1 MKAHTLFTLL
11 AITASI
17 SCSNSFTSL
26 PPEEFR
32 TEAEK
37 PETQLVDVRTSEE
50 HAQEHIPGSINIDV
64 KEPTFIE
71 RATATLNKEKPVA
84 LYCRSGRRSKA
95 AAKQLS
101 QAGFNVVELDGGYN
115 TWKERSVTFITYE
128 IKYLLNSGIE
138 EIKGIADKDER
149 EKRFHSILADYD
161 KLCKRHEKEVTDFAE
176 KINYGDPSA
185 LSAKKEIETILEEI
199 SAIIRCYKK

>member
-1 MKAHTLFTLL
+1 M
-11 AITASI
+11 
-17 SCSNSFTSL
+17 
-26 PPEEFR
+26 
-32 TEAEK
+32 
-37 PETQLVDVRTSEE
+37 
-50 HAQEHIPGSINIDV
+50 
-64 KEPTFIE
+64 
-71 RATATLNKEKPVA
+71 A

-128 IKYLLNSGIE
+128 VKYLLNSGIE

-161 KLCKRHEKEVTDFAE
+161 KLCKRHEKEIKEFVE
-176 KINYGDPSA
+176 KANSGNKEA
-185 LSAKKEIETILEEI
+185 LEAKTEIEAILLNL
-199 SAIIRCYKK
+199 STNLSK

>member
-1 MKAHTLFTLL
+1 ML

-17 SCSNSFTSL
+17 SCSKSFTSL

-64 KEPTFIE
+64 KEPIFIE

-115 TWKERSVTFITYE
+115 AWKERSVTFITYE
-128 IKYLLNSGIE
+128 IKYLLNSY
-138 EIKGIADKDER
+138 IKKSKTITNSTER
-149 EKRFHSILADYD
+149 EKLLNEILVDYD
-161 KLCKRHEKEVTDFAE
+161 NLCKKH
-176 KINYGDPSA
+176 
-185 LSAKKEIETILEEI
+185 KKEIKEFVEEI
-199 SAIIRCYKK
+199 DSGNKDALETKTKIEAILLNLSTNLSK